1 MINFLYFIFFILFLE
16 IFLYFFIH
24 YNKKNFQWL
33 ITENEEF
40 PDFKK
45 KNIDGFFKS
54 SYDKNLGW
62 LKKANVTDFHDKIK
76 KKTKF
81 SIDKFGAR
89 KSKYR
94 NLKKKIEAY
103 GDSFCFGRYVKDEHV
118 WTEFLSK
125 NLRCHVINYGVG
137 NYGFDQAL
145 LRHERNKNINSIYT
159 IIGVVPETINRINS
173 IWKHFL
179 EFGNIYG
186 FKPSFFLNKKKLE
199 LRKNPIKNKRDFDK
213 KKIIKIINQVSKN
226 DIFYYNKF
234 KKFQFRRPYIV
245 SFLRNFNFN
254 CKLFTKI
261 FFFLFSKEKDKKKY
275 LFPLYYSN
283 NIEVANNLY
292 VDQESIKLFRSLIKR
307 FKNNTKKRNSIPV
320 IIIFP
325 QKKDIELFR
334 KGQNYYCNFFNSIK
348 DLKIIDLTKFLS
360 KKNIE
365 KIYLDEEHGGHL
377 TAYGNRIVTK
387 KIQQELKHAR
397 H

>member
-1 MINFLYFIFFILFLE
+1 MINFLFLIFFILSLE

-40 PDFKK
+40 PEFKK
-45 KNIDGFFKS
+45 KDIDGFFKS
-54 SYDKNLGW
+54 SYHKNLGW
-62 LKKANVTDFHDKIK
+62 LKKANITDFHDKIK

-89 KSKYR
+89 KSNYR
-94 NLKKKIEAY
+94 NYKKKIEAY

-118 WTEFLSK
+118 WTELLSK
-125 NLRCHVINYGVG
+125 NLHCHVINYGVG
-137 NYGFDQAL
+137 NYGFDQAVI
-145 LRHERNKNINSIYT
+145 RHKKNKKINSVFT

-179 EFGNIYG
+179 EFRNIYA
-186 FKPSFFLNKKKLE
+186 FKPTFFLDKKKLK
-199 LRKNPIKNKRDFDK
+199 LRKNPIKDKKDFDK
-213 KKIIKIINQVSKN
+213 KKIIKIINKISKN
-226 DIFYYNKF
+226 DIFYNKKF
-234 KKFQFRRPYIV
+234 KKFQFRRPYLI
-245 SFLRNFNFN
+245 SFFRNFSFN
-254 CKLFTKI
+254 CKLFARI
-261 FFFLFSKEKDKKKY
+261 FFFPLSKEKDKKKY
-275 LFPLYYSN
+275 LFALYYAN
-283 NIEVANNLY
+283 NIEVANNFY
-292 VDQESIKLFRSLIKR
+292 KDDEYTKLFKLLISR
-307 FKNNTKKRNSIPV
+307 FKNNTKKRNSIPI

-334 KGQNYYCNFFNSIK
+334 KNQNYYCSFFNSIK

-360 KKNIE
+360 NKNIE

-377 TAYGNRIVTK
+377 TAYGHRIVTK